1 MEYSENTKTIKLP
14 KGTKLYHISKVADI
28 KELIPQF
35 RGKSERGY
43 LYDKQRVY
51 FTIRKEMPKLLAD
64 YKLTDKLHKYL
75 CKKEITEV
83 YVDPLVYSNIQGA
96 VYVECTTPIPV
107 EEVGLLK
114 KKDSSGDE
122 EIGRAHV

>member
-1 MEYSENTKTIKLP
+1 MINREY
-14 KGTKLYHISKVADI
+14 ISLLEK
-28 KELIPQF
+28 K
-35 RGKSERGY
+35 
-43 LYDKQRVY
+43 
-51 FTIRKEMPKLLAD
+51 MPKFLAD

-83 YVDPLVYSNIQGA
+83 YVDPLVYSIIQGA

-122 EIGRAHV
+122 DENNTSVEETSFDIEEFVNFVTENGLIPIED